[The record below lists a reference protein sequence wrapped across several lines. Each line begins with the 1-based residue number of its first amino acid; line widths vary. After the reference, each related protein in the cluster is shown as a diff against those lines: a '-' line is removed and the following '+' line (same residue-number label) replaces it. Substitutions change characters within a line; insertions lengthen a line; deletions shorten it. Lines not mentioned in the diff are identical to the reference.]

1 MQAQVSVMLLGPQ
14 MVDAVNDELLIG
26 STLPD
31 RDWKGGGMGRCRE
44 SIGKPALNS
53 EL

>member
-26 STLPD
+26 FNPARSRLE
-31 RDWKGGGMGRCRE
+31 RGGGAWGDVE
-44 SIGKPALNS
+44 KV
-53 EL
+53 